1 MARLVALLRGI
12 NLGSKRR
19 VAMADLR
26 ALLEE
31 ELGYTDVRTV
41 LASGNVV
48 FTGPKTKA
56 REKLEQALKQRFEMD
71 IDVVV
76 RTMGELHAVIDA
88 DPFKDEVE
96 NPTRYFVAFLD
107 TEPQAERLAQL
118 AEEDFAP
125 DKFEAHDRE
134 VYAWCPDGMQDSRL
148 MKALGK
154 PGLAGTATV
163 RNWATVNKLLE

>member
-26 ALLEE
+26 GLLE

-71 IDVVV
+71 IDVVI
-76 RTMGELHAVIDA
+76 RTMDELRAAVEA
-88 DPFKDEVE
+88 DPFGKEVD

-107 TEPQAERLAQL
+107 TKPQAKRLEEL

-125 DKFEAHDRE
+125 DKF
-134 VYAWCPDGMQDSRL
+134 V
-148 MKALGK
+148 
-154 PGLAGTATV
+154 
-163 RNWATVNKLLE
+163 